1 MSNNAEVGLYRRTLI
16 KYLTHLFTNSLIDMN
31 ILITGSNGQLG
42 SEIRAIASQFSNYI
56 FFFTDIAEL
65 DLSNYKQVKSYFIS
79 NKISVCI
86 NCAAYT
92 AVDKA
97 EDEQDIA
104 MLVNCDVVGNLAKVC
119 SNNNALLIHVSTDYV
134 FDGTHYKPYEE
145 TDPTAPNSYYGLTK
159 LKGEEAVFANTDKA
173 VVIRTS
179 WLYSSYGNNF
189 VKTMIRLGKD
199 RDELGVVVD
208 QIGTPTHAADLA
220 MAIMKIVQKNGNNNI
235 KEIYHYSNEGVIS
248 WYDFAIAIMKEANIS
263 CRVNAIESKDFP
275 AKANRPFYSVLN
287 KAKLKNDFQIEVPYW
302 LDSLKVMI
310 KQIG

>member
-1 MSNNAEVGLYRRTLI
+1 
-16 KYLTHLFTNSLIDMN
+16 MN

-42 SEIRAIASQFSNYI
+42 SEIKAISTQFPDYN

-65 DLSNYKQVKSYFIS
+65 DLTNYKQVKSYFIS

-145 TDPTAPNSYYGLTK
+145 TDPTAPNSYYGSTK
-159 LKGEEAVFANTDKA
+159 LKGEEAVFANTDKV

-189 VKTMIRLGKD
+189 VKTMIRLGKE

>member
-1 MSNNAEVGLYRRTLI
+1 
-16 KYLTHLFTNSLIDMN
+16 MN

-42 SEIRAIASQFSNYI
+42 SEIRAIASQFSNYN

-65 DLSNYKQVKSYFIS
+65 DLTDYKQVGLYFED

-97 EDEQDIA
+97 EDEQEMA
-104 MLVNCDVVGNLAKVC
+104 MLLNCNVVENLAIVC
-119 SNNNALLIHVSTDYV
+119 KKNNALLIHVSTDYV
-134 FDGTHYKPYEE
+134 FDGTHFKPYEE
-145 TDPTAPNSYYGLTK
+145 TDPPAPNSYYGFSK
-159 LKGEEAVFANTDKA
+159 LKGEEAVFANTNKA
-173 VVIRTS
+173 VIIRTS
-179 WLYSSYGNNF
+179 WLYSYYGNNF
-189 VKTMIRLGKD
+189 VKTMIRLGNE

-220 MAIMKIVQKNGNNNI
+220 MAIMQIIQKNGNNTI
-235 KEIYHYSNEGVIS
+235 KEIYHFSNEGVIS
-248 WYDFAIAIMKEANIS
+248 WYDFAITIMEVANIN
-263 CRVNAIESKDFP
+263 CKVAAIESKDFP

-302 LDSLKVMI
+302 LYSLKVMI
-310 KQIG
+310 NQLNLK